1 MPRRINQRKREK
13 KNLNAC
19 YIIPPLVIR
28 VATRCD
34 NNRMAWRCHDNA
46 CTSVDDGKSRIRVV
60 SSRQDSLCRFETR
73 AARRWQPFS
82 LFLPPLI
89 PSWGEGRGSQR
100 GGMVGDRAIYRLP
113 LIEDDDLTRSY
124 NRLGIAI
131 NDLFCSVGTVYV
143 TSTTARLKRG
153 EGVGKS
159 ILCENRHVPHRAPWL
174 FPWRVASLAKVI
186 RTIVVFSISFLFLIA
201 LLLEYTKGKR
211 EREREMSVVRVMYTS
226 MWMGTNTWGWFLS
239 HPIEGE
245 VWTS

>member
-1 MPRRINQRKREK
+1 MTLATLLPLPPSIN
-13 KNLNAC
+13 
-19 YIIPPLVIR
+19 PLV
-28 VATRCD
+28 
-34 NNRMAWRCHDNA
+34 
-46 CTSVDDGKSRIRVV
+46 
-60 SSRQDSLCRFETR
+60 
-73 AARRWQPFS
+73 
-82 LFLPPLI
+82 
-89 PSWGEGRGSQR
+89 R
-100 GGMVGDRAIYRLP
+100 GGGRVGDRAIYRLP

-159 ILCENRHVPHRAPWL
+159 ILCENRHVPHRTPWL

-211 EREREMSVVRVMYTS
+211 EREKERC
-226 MWMGTNTWGWFLS
+226 LL
-239 HPIEGE
+239 
-245 VWTS
+245 